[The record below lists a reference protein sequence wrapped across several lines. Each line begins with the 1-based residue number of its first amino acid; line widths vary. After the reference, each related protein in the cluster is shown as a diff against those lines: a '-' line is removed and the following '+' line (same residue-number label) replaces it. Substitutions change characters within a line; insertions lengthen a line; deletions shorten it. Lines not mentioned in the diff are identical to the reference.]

1 MDVKPICVI
10 YYLPEIMS
18 PPSGKMYSV
27 YEVNEMF
34 RNIFTDYFTFAIPSH
49 LSADGS
55 CEDVRLEVFHPKD
68 FTPIQ
73 FKELEKL
80 IKEAVDNLLK

>member
-10 YYLPEIMS
+10 YYLPDALAGKGGLI
-18 PPSGKMYSV
+18 PSI
-27 YEVNEMF
+27 YEMNEMF
-34 RNIFTDYFTFAIPSH
+34 KKTFTDYHTLAIPSY

-55 CEDVRLEVFHPKD
+55 CEDVRLEVFHPKN

-73 FKELEKL
+73 FEELEKL